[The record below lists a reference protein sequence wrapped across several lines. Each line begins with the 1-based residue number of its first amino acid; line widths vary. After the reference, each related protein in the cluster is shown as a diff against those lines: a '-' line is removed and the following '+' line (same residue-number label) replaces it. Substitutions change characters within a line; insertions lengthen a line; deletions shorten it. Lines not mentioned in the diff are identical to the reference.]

1 MGGVSCG
8 SPALLSSG
16 RQDSDVAFP
25 APIHPTVPELKRAAH
40 HQRRCLHRIHLS
52 EVTRSVQRPAV
63 VPLVECGIVVW
74 SRRGDSQSVSHATS
88 MGGLHHPHRRC
99 AHCPAAPHTERESLS
114 YLVPCCSSGSP
125 PGRISCLQ
133 AQESTSGTVPA
144 VRSRR
149 GNCSLHHLGE
159 PRPSPKKPSK
169 AQTDGQKRHP
179 RPILMALC
187 EQLRLPGK
195 PQLKNKGE
203 DKHQVPQVPTRQR
216 DDGRHRC

>member
-8 SPALLSSG
+8 SPALLSD

-52 EVTRSVQRPAV
+52 EVTGSVQRPAV

-74 SRRGDSQSVSHATS
+74 SRRGDSQSVVPPPWGGCTTPTGDVHTALLPPIPRGSASPTWSHVAHLDLLP
-88 MGGLHHPHRRC
+88 GGFLVYKHRR
-99 AHCPAAPHTERESLS
+99 AHQEQFLQSRAAEGTAPCPTW
-114 YLVPCCSSGSP
+114 GSP
-125 PGRISCLQ
+125 G
-133 AQESTSGTVPA
+133 PA
-144 VRSRR
+144 PRSHLRPKLMVR
-149 GNCSLHHLGE
+149 
-159 PRPSPKKPSK
+159 KD
-169 AQTDGQKRHP
+169 T